1 MNQVMLKL
9 GELKFEIATATYATL
24 QRQWRFNWSSKN
36 RLLNT
41 PVWHFSGQGVQ
52 SISLEGTTYPG
63 SAGVLSFFNNIT
75 TTAQAGKPLLMVSG
89 TGEILGY
96 WLIKEVTQKD
106 SVFAAGGLPRK
117 VKFTLKLNYYG
128 ENSNAL

>member
-1 MNQVMLKL
+1 
-9 GELKFEIATATYATL
+9 
-24 QRQWRFNWSSKN
+24 
-36 RLLNT
+36 
-41 PVWHFSGQGVQ
+41 
-52 SISLEGTTYPG
+52 
-63 SAGVLSFFNNIT
+63 
-75 TTAQAGKPLLMVSG
+75 

-106 SVFAAGGLPRK
+106 SFFAAGGLPRK